1 MGFTVGNMKQCKA
14 INAKRSNKNI
24 GRRWQEDR
32 TGHFAKVCQLKVIHN
47 IKTNVNNTST
57 EETETYQ
64 LNIWNV

>member
-1 MGFTVGNMKQCKA
+1 MKQCKA
-14 INAKRSNKNI
+14 INAKRSNKKI
-24 GRRWQEDR
+24 GRGWQEDR
-32 TGHFAKVCQLKVIHN
+32 TGHFVKVCQLTVIHN